1 MITTRRV
8 AGACLVA
15 SLAMSGVAVAAAPPS
30 VSKQRTWSGA
40 KAPLTVPGT
49 GVKKGARLPAG
60 DRIVFRT
67 VTLAKGQKVDVT
79 ISAPAGKRLRGLA
92 VAENGRIAFTVVSP
106 RQYVG
111 HRAVKIRAFA
121 APHETG
127 THSGRIFALV
137 R

>member
-8 AGACLVA
+8 AGVCLVA
-15 SLAMSGVAVAAAPPS
+15 SLAMSGVAVAAAAPS
-30 VSKQRTWSGA
+30 VSKERTWTRA

-49 GVKKGARLPAG
+49 GVKKGARLPRG

-67 VTLAKGQKVDVT
+67 VTLAQGQKVDVKIT
-79 ISAPAGKRLRGLA
+79 APAGKRLRGLA
-92 VAENGRIAFTVVSP
+92 VAENGRVEFTVVSP
-106 RQYVG
+106 RHYVG
-111 HRAVKIRAFA
+111 HRSVEVRAFA
-121 APHETG
+121 TPHTTG

>member
-30 VSKQRTWSGA
+30 VSKEQRWTGA
-40 KAPLTVPGT
+40 RAPLAVPGT
-49 GVKKGARLPAG
+49 GVKKGARLPRG

-67 VTLAKGQKVDVT
+67 VTLAKGEKVDLT
-79 ISAPAGKRLRGLA
+79 ITAPAGRRLRGLA
-92 VAENGRIAFTVVSP
+92 VAENGRVAFTVIGP
-106 RQYVG
+106 RDYVG
-111 HRAVKIRAFA
+111 HRSVPVRAFA

-137 R
+137 G